1 MAPNPQRMLLLGYIG
16 TAGYFVLLAFTV
28 AVWRWFDRRAKVFF
42 AGLCLFYAI
51 VALVYWKWVA

>member
-1 MAPNPQRMLLLGYIG
+1 MLLLGYIG